1 MIQKFRNWLINRGN
15 LGAAQSYPG
24 AINRISTHYSENTGE
39 ITDIYS
45 LRDIDAVNEIARKYR
60 QDGIYSNYGYEGN
73 GLYRNAI
80 ARYSEF
86 LTDYFAG
93 NDLSEEILPPTEN
106 ENVMCNN
113 FTYEKDL
120 KFSLCNQI
128 STLFPGY
135 KIFGEN
141 KEGIEYSIEGKRI
154 DVLLEN
160 ITSGSLLAIELKSGV
175 ADFRVFGQIAMYLG
189 LLKKQFP
196 DRKSEGVIISGEVDE
211 SLRNACLIT
220 EAVSLKTYRMTLNLE
235 NA

>member
-1 MIQKFRNWLINRGN
+1 MILKFKNWLIERGN
-15 LGAAQSYPG
+15 SGAAQSYPG
-24 AINRISTHYSENTGE
+24 AINRISGHYSENTGE
-39 ITDIYS
+39 NINIYS
-45 LRDIDAVNEIARKYR
+45 LRDIDVVNEIANKYR

-86 LTDYFAG
+86 LTDYLVG
-93 NDLSEEILPPTEN
+93 DPLEDILSPSEN
-106 ENVMCNN
+106 ENITYSN

-128 STLFPGY
+128 PTLFPGY

-141 KEGIEYSIEGKRI
+141 KEGIEYPIEGKRI

-160 ITSGSLLAIELKSGV
+160 IASGSLLAVELKSGV

-211 SLRNACLIT
+211 SLKNACLIT
-220 EAVSLKTYRMTLNLE
+220 DSVLLKTYKMNLVLE

>member
-1 MIQKFRNWLINRGN
+1 MMQEFRSWLKGRGN
-15 LGAAQSYPG
+15 TGAAQSYPG
-24 AINRISTHYSENTGE
+24 AINRLSTHYSENTGE
-39 ITDIYS
+39 NIDIYA
-45 LRDIDAVNEIARKYR
+45 LKDIDAVNDIARKYR

-86 LTDYFAG
+86 LTDYLAG
-93 NDLSEEILPPTEN
+93 NDLTEDIPPPLDTER
-106 ENVMCNN
+106 VIYNN

-120 KFSLCNQI
+120 KSSLCNQI
-128 STLFPGY
+128 SALFPGY

-141 KEGIEYSIEGKRI
+141 KEGVEYPIEGKRI

-160 ITSGSLLAIELKSGV
+160 IVSGSLLAIELKSGI
-175 ADFRVFGQIAMYLG
+175 ADFRVFGQMAMYLG
-189 LLKKQFP
+189 LLKRQFP
-196 DRKSEGVIISGEVDE
+196 DRKSEGVIISGEVDD

-220 EAVSLKTYRMTLNLE
+220 ESVSLKTYKMTLLLE

>member
-1 MIQKFRNWLINRGN
+1 MIQEFKTWLIKRGN
-15 LGAAQSYPG
+15 SGAAQSYPG
-24 AINRISTHYSENTGE
+24 AINRLSTHYSENTGE
-39 ITDIYS
+39 NIDIYS
-45 LRDIDAVNEIARKYR
+45 LRDIDVVNEIARKYR
-60 QDGIYSNYGYEGN
+60 QDGIYGNYGYEGN

-86 LTDYFAG
+86 LTDYLAG
-93 NDLSEEILPPTEN
+93 NDLPEEILTPSDN
-106 ENVMCNN
+106 DNVICNN

-120 KFSLCNQI
+120 KRALCSQI

-141 KEGIEYSIEGKRI
+141 KEGIEYPIEGKRI

-160 ITSGSLLAIELKSGV
+160 IASSSLLAVELKTGV

-220 EAVSLKTYRMTLNLE
+220 EAVSLKTYRMTLFLE
-235 NA
+235 NV